1 MFNNKLINFINFL
14 ISLSTLV
21 LHFLIKELSASL
33 KHTKIKHTKI
43 RHLNRLPLPEK
54 QDEGI

>member
-21 LHFLIKELSASL
+21 LHFLIKELSVSL

-43 RHLNRLPLPEK
+43 RHLNRLPLSEK
-54 QDEGI
+54 

>member
-21 LHFLIKELSASL
+21 LHFLIKELSVSL
-33 KHTKIKHTKI
+33 KHTKKHTKI
-43 RHLNRLPLPEK
+43 RHLNRLSLPEK

>member
-1 MFNNKLINFINFL
+1 LINFINFL

-21 LHFLIKELSASL
+21 LHFLIKELSVSL
-33 KHTKIKHTKI
+33 KHTKKHTKI